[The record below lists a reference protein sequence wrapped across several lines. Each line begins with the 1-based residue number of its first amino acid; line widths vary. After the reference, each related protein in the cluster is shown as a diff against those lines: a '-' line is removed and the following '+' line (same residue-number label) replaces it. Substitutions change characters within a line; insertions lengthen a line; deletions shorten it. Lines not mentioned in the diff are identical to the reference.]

1 MTDPKTI
8 AVPMPILT
16 PRLRLEVVDPKYA
29 TERTQAV
36 IESISDIEKWSVWVH
51 KPGAVS
57 EEEIQKWMQQAALDF
72 LDRKN
77 MFVHA
82 FDAVTGR
89 LVGGAGLEPINWQI
103 PSLSISYWVRSS
115 CANKGYATEMT
126 RALVRYSFAV
136 LHVNRISIFCDVNNA
151 ASKRV
156 IEKSGFRFE
165 CLAKN
170 DAVDVHGKVT
180 SSYRYAITDPAD
192 VPDIEISWGH
202 K

>member
-16 PRLRLEVVDPKYA
+16 SRLRLEAISPKYA
-29 TERTQAV
+29 RQHVEAL
-36 IESISDIEKWSVWVH
+36 IESQQEIGRFFPWIH
-51 KPGAVS
+51 APGALDLEARKKWLRNEARNFKSRKKLYMLAFERDTGKLVS
-57 EEEIQKWMQQAALDF
+57 G
-72 LDRKN
+72 
-77 MFVHA
+77 
-82 FDAVTGR
+82 TGFHD
-89 LVGGAGLEPINWQI
+89 INWAI
-103 PSLSISYWVRSS
+103 PSLDIGYWVRTS
-115 CANKGYATEMT
+115 CTGRGYATEIT
-126 RALVRYSFAV
+126 QALVKYAFDC
-136 LHVNRISIFCDVNNA
+136 LKVNRVTIFCDINNA